1 MKFEIMLQNCADA
14 INKVNEDKE
23 LCTAIS
29 RAKEIAIDIYGN
41 VEFAEAAEFVG
52 EIQELAPEDADVIFR
67 VMPRNSDG
75 SNVTVIF
82 TAVE

>member
-23 LCTAIS
+23 LCAAIS
-29 RAKEIAIDIYGN
+29 IAKEIAIDIYGN
-41 VEFAEAAEFVG
+41 VEFAEAAEFVR

-82 TAVE
+82 TVVE